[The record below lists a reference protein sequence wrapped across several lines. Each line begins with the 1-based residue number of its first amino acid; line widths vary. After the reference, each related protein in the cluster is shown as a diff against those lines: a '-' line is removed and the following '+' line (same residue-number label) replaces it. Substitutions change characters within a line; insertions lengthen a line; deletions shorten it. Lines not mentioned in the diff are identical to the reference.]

1 MLQRMT
7 LSQLFLI
14 LGKHLVSFYFVHTIN
29 LFLLLQRRERER
41 DRVKSSSFPCF
52 FMGYFLVHS
61 FLILTSLL
69 CSSAYANPELRALME
84 LKTSLDPDGRILSS
98 WSSNGDPC
106 KGDFEGVACNE
117 HGKVANISLQ
127 GKGLMGSLSP
137 ALSHLKCL
145 NGLYLHYNG
154 LKGEIP
160 REITNL
166 TELVDLYLNQNN
178 LTGTIP
184 SEIGNMASLQGNFFL
199 FFFFLFQVN

>member
-1 MLQRMT
+1 
-7 LSQLFLI
+7 
-14 LGKHLVSFYFVHTIN
+14 
-29 LFLLLQRRERER
+29 
-41 DRVKSSSFPCF
+41 
-52 FMGYFLVHS
+52 
-61 FLILTSLL
+61 
-69 CSSAYANPELRALME
+69 
-84 LKTSLDPDGRILSS
+84 
-98 WSSNGDPC
+98 
-106 KGDFEGVACNE
+106 
-117 HGKVANISLQ
+117 
-127 GKGLMGSLSP
+127 MGSLSP

-199 FFFFLFQVN
+199 FFLCFKSTNQLIFGI